1 MLKSGH
7 PGFGE
12 LLVLVDGT
20 AAHAYGAGDLV
31 AAHQHDSAREDD
43 DPAVVGRL
51 EAVERLSRLRH
62 LCQVPC
68 RHLERGRGESLVN
81 RDVYAAQPGVFHT
94 RESLQ
99 VPAVVHDSDVH
110 GLADLLRLLHGSL
123 DDLLY
128 LLEQD
133 RGCLAELT
141 YACPLH
147 CPYCSNPLN
156 LADYREELTTAD
168 WQRVMAQA
176 RALGVLQLHLSGGE
190 PLQRRDLAE
199 LVAIAQDLGLYTNL
213 ITSALGLSSRRA
225 EQLKTPGLDHVQI
238 SFPTD
243 EPTLS
248 DRIAGTPSYERKM
261 EAAHMVAGTGLG
273 LLGFSPVFSAA
284 VFGTITAVM
293 TFVGLQL
300 GGVAARIIPIR
311 SDLLSGVG
319 LLIVAIVL
327 FLGY

>member
-1 MLKSGH
+1 
-7 PGFGE
+7 
-12 LLVLVDGT
+12 
-20 AAHAYGAGDLV
+20 
-31 AAHQHDSAREDD
+31 
-43 DPAVVGRL
+43 
-51 EAVERLSRLRH
+51 
-62 LCQVPC
+62 
-68 RHLERGRGESLVN
+68 
-81 RDVYAAQPGVFHT
+81 
-94 RESLQ
+94 
-99 VPAVVHDSDVH
+99 
-110 GLADLLRLLHGSL
+110 
-123 DDLLY
+123 
-128 LLEQD
+128 
-133 RGCLAELT
+133 
-141 YACPLH
+141 
-147 CPYCSNPLN
+147 
-156 LADYREELTTAD
+156 
-168 WQRVMAQA
+168 MAQA